1 MEGIE
6 KAVPSV
12 ELTEKLQR
20 LFKEAEKS
28 IKLDEKT
35 KKEVKYYLHAKT
47 GAPVSFR
54 VIRSVLS
61 ALNDEGTFFTTYH
74 ELISYI
80 RLCYLQLVL
89 SSIFF
94 EAL

>member
-80 RLCYLQLVL
+80 
-89 SSIFF
+89 
-94 EAL
+94 